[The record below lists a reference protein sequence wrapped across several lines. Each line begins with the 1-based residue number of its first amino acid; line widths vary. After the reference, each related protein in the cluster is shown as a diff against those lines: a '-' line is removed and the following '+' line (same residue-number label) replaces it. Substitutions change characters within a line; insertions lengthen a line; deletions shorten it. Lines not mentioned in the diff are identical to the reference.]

1 MELTMAILMVLGIFV
16 GIPMVLVLG
25 IGGVYALSGRLA
37 ERAKRV
43 QAPAEE
49 AEFDTEAEATHTI

>member
-1 MELTMAILMVLGIFV
+1 MEFTLAILMVLGIFV

-37 ERAKRV
+37 ERAKRI
-43 QAPAEE
+43 QAPAGE
-49 AEFDTEAEATHTI
+49 AEEETEAEATYTI

>member
-1 MELTMAILMVLGIFV
+1 MELTLAILMVLGIFI

-37 ERAKRV
+37 ERAKRI
-43 QAPAEE
+43 QAE
-49 AEFDTEAEATHTI
+49 AEPTEVDTEAEATPNI

>member
-1 MELTMAILMVLGIFV
+1 MELTLAILMVLGIFV
-16 GIPMVLVLG
+16 GIPIVLVLA
-25 IGGVYALSGRLA
+25 IGGMYALSGRLA

-49 AEFDTEAEATHTI
+49 AEVETETEATYTI